1 MRESSKFELLPGKTH
16 PIGATVEDDGINFCL
31 YCDERATAVELL
43 LFEQHDDIKPYK
55 IIQLDPMVNRS
66 FYFWH
71 VFVKGLSDKTHYAY
85 RVDGPYQPENGLLFD
100 KQKVLIDPYSKG
112 NNHSL
117 WNRADACKPGDN
129 LHTSMRSCVL
139 NVRNYDWQGDQPL
152 NRPLNE
158 CIIYEVNVRG
168 FTKSPTS
175 KVKNPGTYA
184 GLIEKI
190 PYLKALGITTVELLP
205 IFEFDDSYVR
215 YVDGNK
221 LVNYWGYSTVNFFAP
236 HSGYCICPEKGQH
249 LDEFRDMVKALHKA
263 DIGVILD
270 VAFSHTEEGDH
281 KGPIFSFKGLA
292 NDSYYILQEGNKKYY
307 CNYSGCGNT
316 FKCNH
321 PIGEKFILDCLEY
334 WVRDMHIDGFRF
346 DEGTILARGEDG
358 RLVSNPPVVWAI
370 ELSEDLADTL
380 VIAEAWDAGGAYMVG
395 SFPGKRWAEWNGIFR
410 DDVRD
415 FVRGR
420 AGILGRIAG
429 RLAGS
434 ADIYQQGRELPSNS
448 INFINVHDGFTLND
462 LVSYNNKHNEAN
474 GENNHDGV
482 NDNKSWNCG
491 VEGIT
496 TDKKVNTLRQ
506 QQIKNFATILM
517 LSKGVPLFS
526 AGDEVCRTQLGN
538 NNAYCQDN
546 DISWFNWDD
555 LQTNKTMLRF
565 WQRLIAFRKHHPRF
579 FRNRFYGGE
588 INTRGLADI
597 SWHGCELGKPGWRDP
612 TGLALAMTLGAREKG
627 EDIHVMFNMY
637 WKALDFELPEVLGR
651 KWYCAINTALTSPND
666 IVGIGQ
672 EQVHNLAYCKVQAH
686 SIVVLVSK

>member
-1 MRESSKFELLPGKTH
+1 MKYQPKYELLPGKTH
-16 PIGATVEDDGINFCL
+16 PIGATVEKEGVNFCL
-31 YCDERATAVELL
+31 YCDERVTAVELL
-43 LFEQHDDIKPYK
+43 LFALHDDVEPYE
-55 IIQLDPMVNRS
+55 IIQLDPLINRS

-71 VFVKGLSDKTHYAY
+71 IFIKDLPEKTHYAY
-85 RVDGPYQPENGLLFD
+85 RVDGPYQPENGLIFD
-100 KQKVLIDPYSKG
+100 KQKVLIDPYAKVT
-112 NNHSL
+112 NRSL
-117 WNRADACKPGDN
+117 WKRSDACKAGDN
-129 LHTSMRSCVL
+129 LHSSMRSCVL
-139 NVRNYDWQGDQPL
+139 NLKNYDWQGDQPV

-158 CIIYEVNVRG
+158 CIIYEMNVRG

-175 KVKNPGTYA
+175 KIRNPGTYA

-190 PYLKALGITTVELLP
+190 PYLKQLGINTVELLP

-215 YVDGNK
+215 YVNRNK
-221 LVNYWGYSTVNFFAP
+221 LVNYWGYSTVSFFAP
-236 HSGYCICPEKGQH
+236 HSGYAINPENGQH

-270 VAFSHTEEGDH
+270 VVFSHSEEGDEH
-281 KGPIFSFKGLA
+281 GPIFSFKGLA

-321 PIGEKFILDCLEY
+321 PICEKFILDCLEY

-346 DEGTILARGEDG
+346 DEGTILTRGENG
-358 RLVSNPPVVWAI
+358 TLVTNPPVVWAI
-370 ELSEDLADTL
+370 ELSEQLAESK

-395 SFPGKRWAEWNGIFR
+395 SFPGHRWAEWNGIYR

-434 ADIYQQGRELPSNS
+434 ADLYQLDRELPSNS

-462 LVSYNNKHNEAN
+462 LVTYNEKHNEAN
-474 GENNHDGV
+474 GENNRDGV

-491 VEGIT
+491 VEGVT
-496 TDKKVNTLRQ
+496 SDPKTNKLRRQ
-506 QQIKNFATILM
+506 QMKNFATILM
-517 LSKGVPLFS
+517 LSKGVPMFS
-526 AGDEVCRTQLGN
+526 AGDEVCRTQSGN

-546 DISWFNWDD
+546 EISWFNWDN
-555 LQTNKTMLRF
+555 LKTNKSMLRF

-579 FRNRFYGGE
+579 SRNRFYDGE
-588 INTRGLADI
+588 INKRGLADI
-597 SWHGCELGKPGWRDP
+597 SWHGCKLGKPGWHDS
-612 TGLALAMTLGAREKG
+612 TGLALAMTLGAREDG
-627 EDIHVMFNMY
+627 EDLHIMFNMY
-637 WKALDFELPEVLGR
+637 WETLTFELPDVPDR
-651 KWYCAINTALTSPND
+651 KWYCTLNTALASPND
-666 IVGIGQ
+666 IADIGY
-672 EQVHNLAYCKVQAH
+672 ETLHITANYKVPAH